1 MLADQIAD
9 TENPGSTAPPPR
21 LPDLSQPGAGVDEAH
36 RALDD
41 AEPHESSCNA

>member
-9 TENPGSTAPPPR
+9 TENPAARRRRDCPTM
-21 LPDLSQPGAGVDEAH
+21 SQPGAGVDEAH